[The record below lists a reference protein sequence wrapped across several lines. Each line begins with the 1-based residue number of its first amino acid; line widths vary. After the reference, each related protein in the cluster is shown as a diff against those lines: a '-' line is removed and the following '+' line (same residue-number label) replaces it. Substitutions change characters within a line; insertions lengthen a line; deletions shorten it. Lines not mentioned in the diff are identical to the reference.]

1 MSEVFAVNSNIS
13 HHRILQKLGAGEMGE
28 VYPAQDAQ
36 LKRKVALKR
45 LTEKI
50 AKDKN
55 RMRRFEQ

>member
-1 MSEVFAVNSNIS
+1 
-13 HHRILQKLGAGEMGE
+13 MGE

-36 LKRKVALKR
+36 LKRKAALKR

-55 RMRRFEQ
+55 HLRRFEQ